1 MSIAF
6 QLPTL
11 HHEAPTFTQID
22 DEDDDDDGQEEA
34 QIMLIMQQIKAH
46 QKKHRKTKESKG
58 LWRYVN
64 NS

>member
-34 QIMLIMQQIKAH
+34 QVRVEASPCH
-46 QKKHRKTKESKG
+46 AAPER
-58 LWRYVN
+58 
-64 NS
+64 